1 MRRLDRRWWIAIGVV
16 VVTLIALAYTMLRQP
31 PEECRP
37 VQELLD
43 FNRSQAEIIES
54 KSEGAEG
61 LPSAADELAYQEW
74 ADGLTERAR
83 NIDTPELRFTAVE
96 VADLATEFVRK
107 LPQVRSASD
116 SQAPGAP
123 APPIAYEMAALDDQI
138 QRKLAELSDACS
150 R

>member
-1 MRRLDRRWWIAIGVV
+1 MV
-16 VVTLIALAYTMLRQP
+16 VVTLIALAYSMLRQP
-31 PEECRP
+31 PQECRP
-37 VQELLD
+37 VQELLE
-43 FNRSQAEIIES
+43 FNQSQAAVIAS
-54 KSEGAEG
+54 KSQGAEG
-61 LPSAADELAYQEW
+61 LPTAADQLVYQEW
-74 ADGLTERAR
+74 ADGLSERAR

-107 LPQVRSASD
+107 LPQLRAASD

-123 APPIAYEMAALDDQI
+123 APQVAYEMAALDDQI